1 MPDFRRE
8 GPVRLLIAVAAG
20 LVAFG
25 CTAVQPLAIRTG
37 DRCFNC
43 GRPIENVRV
52 AGEIIDNEGHAMKFR
67 TAGCMARYVA
77 QHPDEQANYRAV
89 FVTDY
94 ANGRFIK
101 AGTATYVKMPL
112 EPGSMERDYVAFAS
126 ASAAAANAKK
136 EGSGAVDWS
145 QLQMASKRVD

>member
-1 MPDFRRE
+1 M
-8 GPVRLLIAVAAG
+8 RLLLVVAAG

-43 GRPIENVRV
+43 SRPIENVRL
-52 AGEIIDNEGHAMKFR
+52 AGEIIDKEGHAMKFR
-67 TAGCMARYVA
+67 TAGCMARYMA
-77 QHPDEQANYRAV
+77 QHPEEQSDYRAI

-101 AGTATYVKMPL
+101 ASSATYVKMPL
-112 EPGSMERDYVAFAS
+112 EPGSMDRDYVAFAS
-126 ASAAAANAKK
+126 ASAAAANAKR
-136 EGSGAVDWS
+136 EGTGAVD
-145 QLQMASKRVD
+145 LPQMLAASKSAD